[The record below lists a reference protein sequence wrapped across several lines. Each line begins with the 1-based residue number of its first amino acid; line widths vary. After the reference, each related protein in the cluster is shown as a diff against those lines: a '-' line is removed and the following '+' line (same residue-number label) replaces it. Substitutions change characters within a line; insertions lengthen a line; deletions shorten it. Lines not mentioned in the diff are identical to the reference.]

1 MNPFAE
7 RDQQNSCRK
16 GVGKGQTG
24 PFWFCASPL
33 SFENCEESRFYLA
46 VDRSGPL
53 PGMLPGTM
61 ASDETLIPALVSAT
75 AQVARIIESAL
86 ELLQEAQA
94 SVPAPSLEEV
104 AEMRQGR
111 RPLTREAFLLATL
124 QRAMIDAENLASDLR
139 GIDEGLRKVHEV
151 RLTAPEF
158 NALEEAVRPR

>member
-1 MNPFAE
+1 
-7 RDQQNSCRK
+7 
-16 GVGKGQTG
+16 
-24 PFWFCASPL
+24 
-33 SFENCEESRFYLA
+33 
-46 VDRSGPL
+46 
-53 PGMLPGTM
+53 MLPGTM